1 MRQVPPSILRIFPI
15 STKWWGH
22 TDVWS
27 PRGIVF
33 ASVVCGSFAHD
44 SRSAEICCMTEENN
58 EKPTYVART
67 LAAQELAGGRDRS
80 TKDVTSDTLGELTN
94 SQ

>member
-1 MRQVPPSILRIFPI
+1 
-15 STKWWGH
+15 
-22 TDVWS
+22 
-27 PRGIVF
+27 
-33 ASVVCGSFAHD
+33 
-44 SRSAEICCMTEENN
+44 MTEENN

-80 TKDVTSDTLGELTN
+80 TKDVTSDALGELTN